1 MHEKFRGTGTAIVT
15 PFHREGNIDFKS
27 FETLIEYQIKN
38 KIDYLVFLGTTGEA
52 VTLNKDERHAVINLA
67 VEIVD
72 NRVPVVIGIGGNN
85 TQEIENCMRETDFD
99 GVDAVLSV
107 SPYYNK
113 PQPKGIFYHY
123 KAISSVCPVP
133 VIIYNVPGR
142 TSSNITSETTL
153 RIANELPNVIGIKE
167 ASHDLAQC
175 ARIIKDRPSDFLVI
189 SGNDDIALPFM
200 ALGGDGVISV
210 IANAFPREFSQMVR
224 FCLDDEFEKA
234 RAIHNQLFDVIEGI
248 YADGSPS
255 GVKAVLA
262 MKELCRNSLR
272 LPLVKVN
279 KALSNHLSVLLSE
292 MKPGRYA
299 SRS

>member
-1 MHEKFRGTGTAIVT
+1 MHKKFRGTGTAIVT
-15 PFHREGNIDFKS
+15 PFHREGNIDFNS
-27 FETLIEYQIKN
+27 FETLIEFQIKN
-38 KIDYLVFLGTTGEA
+38 NIDYLVFLGTTGES
-52 VTLNKDERHAVINLA
+52 VTLTRDERQAVVNMA

-72 NRVPVVIGIGGNN
+72 KRVPVVIGIGGNN
-85 TQEIENCMRETDFD
+85 TREIENAIRETSFD
-99 GVDAVLSV
+99 GIDAVLSV

-113 PQPKGIFYHY
+113 PQQRGIFYHY
-123 KAISSVCPVP
+123 KAIAALCPVP

-153 RIANELPNVIGIKE
+153 RIASEIENIIGVKE

-175 ARIIKDRPSDFLVI
+175 ARIIKDKPADFLVI

-224 FCLDDEFEKA
+224 FCLEDSFADA
-234 RAIHNQLFDVIEGI
+234 REIHNRLFDVIEGI

-255 GVKAVLA
+255 GIKAVLN
-262 MKELCRNSLR
+262 MKGLCQNALR
-272 LPLVKVN
+272 LPLVKIN
-279 KALSNHLSVLLSE
+279 KGLNNQLSTLLSE
-292 MKPGRYA
+292 MRQDKYS
-299 SRS
+299 SRL